1 MELSTLL
8 QQIRAELTLT
18 QADMVEQLSL
28 FDESFE
34 HLDLITYSRWER
46 GVSIPSTLRIVH
58 LLGFA
63 HYDIISYL
71 LKLNL
76 KLSETKINNF
86 NKLADVH
93 YQEED
98 VLLRSFYP
106 IEKPVFIRFSA
117 DNPLIDIKKI
127 EKINAA
133 TARTFDLPAANLT
146 DRIAAAIAL
155 QKNNSL
161 FVVTCEDEEQRLCA
175 HALYSVHDSS
185 DKAQLVADIKGFYK
199 VPRSQ
204 SVSNDKFLFAHTFS
218 RFNFDW
224 WLFNCYCML
233 DIICNDIGIK
243 EIFSIVLNKRMAKIH
258 KNIGFKLID
267 KMLTEKEHI
276 NGQPKIMSIK
286 RGEFLSN
293 HGVISWL
300 KKHPKLVNSKEI
312 NS

>member
-8 QQIRAELTLT
+8 QQIRTELSLT

-28 FDESFE
+28 FDVNFE

-46 GVSIPSTLRIVH
+46 GVSMPSTLRIVH

-63 HYDIISYL
+63 HYDKISYL

-86 NKLADVH
+86 QKLADAH
-93 YQEED
+93 SQEEE

-106 IEKPVFIRFSA
+106 V
-117 DNPLIDIKKI
+117 DNPVYIRYNAENPLEDVKQLK
-127 EKINAA
+127 KINAA
-133 TARTFDLPAANLT
+133 TARIFDLPEVNLT

-155 QKNNSL
+155 QKSNNL
-161 FVVTCEDEEQRLCA
+161 FVVTCEDEDQRLCA
-175 HALYSVHDSS
+175 HSLHSVHDSN
-185 DKAQLVADIKGFYK
+185 DKALLVSDIKGFYK

-204 SVSNDKFLFAHTFS
+204 SVSKDKFLFAHTFS

-224 WLFNCYCML
+224 WLYNCYCML
-233 DIICNDIGIK
+233 DIICNDMDIK
-243 EIFSIVLNKRMAKIH
+243 EIISIVLNKHMAKIH
-258 KNIGFKLID
+258 KNIGFKLI
-267 KMLTEKEHI
+267 KKIPTEKEHI
-276 NGQPKIMSIK
+276 NGQPKIMSIQ
-286 RGEFLSN
+286 REEFLSN

-300 KKHPKLVNSKEI
+300 KKHPELVNSKK
-312 NS
+312 N